1 MNTIDIK
8 IVVPVI
14 LFVFGFLMSS
24 CKDEEVLLSIS
35 NSEAIKM
42 EQPEIEITTTTNSAK
57 IEVSFAKPYVGG
69 DELNIKYKY
78 KDASDWGWMN
88 NNVELV
94 SRSDTKIV
102 WEISGLDSDTEYKL
116 RFDEYYYDYY
126 VIDDII
132 IKAEINWPEDMSFR
146 TKAPQDIYSSPI
158 AVKGGFD
165 KGWSVISSG
174 SDTDTW
180 ESVPDS
186 GNQSYGG
193 IGYAAAIFNST
204 DWLISPA
211 IYLEKGVK
219 YVYRYYIKNSGYDY
233 TYGPSVYI
241 TTTKSPED
249 NLLQKPTLSADGFK
263 SSAYRLKE
271 IVFVPE
277 KTDYYYCSFH
287 ASKNTYYVWMTGFE
301 VLEY

>member
-57 IEVSFAKPYVGG
+57 IEVSFAKPFVVGSADIEYRLKSKG
-69 DELNIKYKY
+69 GFSKATLI
-78 KDASDWGWMN
+78 SH
-88 NNVELV
+88 
-94 SRSDTKIV
+94 SDTNYV
-102 WEISGLDSDTEYKL
+102 WEINGLSYDTEYEL
-116 RFDEYYYDYY
+116 QFDPGNYQRY
-126 VIDDII
+126 VIDGILI
-132 IKAEINWPEDMSFR
+132 EAVINWQEGFR

-193 IGYAAAIFNST
+193 IGYAAAICNST

-219 YVYRYYIKNSGYDY
+219 YVYRYYIKNSGYYY
-233 TYGPSVYI
+233 TYEPEVYI

-249 NLLQKPTLSADGFK
+249 NLLQKPTLSADDFK

-277 KTDYYYCSFH
+277 KTDYYYCSFL
-287 ASKNTYYVWMTGFE
+287 ASKNTNYVWMTGFE